1 MGATLIFITGKSG
14 SGKDTIQKEL
24 IAYDRDNNLS
34 QKKLHKMKLYT
45 TREKRECE
53 NDDDYTF
60 LTDESFIE
68 EVHKKTITEHRVYYM
83 SDKTGKSYSVC
94 YGSSGVDFDKDNI
107 YIGNGAIDQL
117 MNYINLHLRGRSK
130 SQSLS
135 WFSSL
140 GDIYDLSKHEIN
152 NESDIIVIYPY
163 VSEDKRIAR
172 LMDRSINNDK
182 DINYYELYRRQYQD
196 YEKFGDIYN
205 ILDNTAKHVLA
216 HNDDYLEYVSF
227 NKYSRITYCFV
238 NNMIDYE
245 TLHNKI
251 IPNLYEQIVLTKI
264 YKTIPSDSK
273 S

>member
-45 TREKRECE
+45 TREKREGE
-53 NDDDYTF
+53 TDDDYTF
-60 LTDESFIE
+60 LTE
-68 EVHKKTITEHRVYYM
+68 EEFTAFTREGVIDEHRIYNMINGECIQYPVY
-83 SDKTGKSYSVC
+83 
-94 YGSSGVDFDKDNI
+94 YGSSGVKFDKNRI

-117 MNYINLHLRGRSK
+117 RNYINLHLEGVPRNIT
-130 SQSLS
+130 LCD
-135 WFSSL
+135 FSYF
-140 GDIYDLSKHEIN
+140 GNIYDLSKLKIKNDSH
-152 NESDIIVIYPY
+152 IIVIYPY

-172 LMDRSINNDK
+172 LMDRSINNDN
-182 DINYYELYRRQYQD
+182 DIDYYEFYRRQFQD
-196 YEKFGDIYN
+196 YERFGEIYR

-251 IPNLYEQIVLTKI
+251 IPNLYEQIVLTTI

>member
-24 IAYDRDNNLS
+24 IAYDDNNLS
-34 QKKLHKMKLYT
+34 QKKLHKMRLYT
-45 TREKRECE
+45 TREKREGE

-83 SDKTGKSYSVC
+83 SDKTGNSYSVC

-172 LMDRSINNDK
+172 LMDRSINNDN
-182 DINYYELYRRQYQD
+182 DIDYYEFYRRQFQD
-196 YEKFGDIYN
+196 YERFGEIYR

-251 IPNLYEQIVLTKI
+251 IPNLYEQIVLTTI